1 MRGISRLL
9 PAIALAFVL
18 SGTAAAQNLQSVETD
33 SLRLLYFDPTTT
45 YLVPRV
51 IQTFHDSLDRQ
62 KSILGFEPTEK
73 TTVLLLDFSDYGNG
87 GAISVPSNAVTVD
100 IAPIALTFETSAA
113 AERMYKLMNHE
124 LVHIT
129 ALDKTGPRD
138 RGYRKFFGGK
148 VMATDEH
155 PESMLYQYLT
165 SPRFSAPRWFHEGIA
180 VFQETWMNGGLGRS
194 QGGYNEMVFRA
205 MVRDDAHFY
214 DPLGLVAEGVKVDF
228 QVGANAYLY
237 GERFMSY
244 LAYTYSPEQLTQWV
258 VRTEGGHRNYKNAFD
273 EVFGISLDD
282 AWQGWIDLEHEF
294 QEKNLATVR
303 QFPITPHEDLT
314 EGGLGSVSRTFYD
327 SERNSLISA
336 VRFPGK
342 LAHIAE
348 YSLDGR
354 ELEHLTDIKKPMLY
368 RVTSLAYDDASET
381 VFYTADNYAWRD
393 LMAYDLKTG
402 KRRELMKN
410 QRIGEIVFNKS
421 DRSIWGV
428 RHLNG
433 YATLVRIP
441 HPYDQWQQIQT
452 LPYGEIAYDL
462 DISPDGT
469 LLSGSF
475 GDVQGNQTLKV
486 FRIDQ
491 LQAGEFEPVQ
501 SFEFGQAVPESFVF
515 SPDGQYLFGS
525 SYFTGVS
532 NIFRYELASGDLEAV
547 SNTETGFFRPIPIDN
562 EDLIVFR
569 YTGQGFLPTRI
580 EAEPLEDVAPINF
593 FGTEVIRKHPVL
605 QSWQAGTDDSPPA
618 ESRIVARGEY
628 EPVRSMSFESI
639 YPMLL
644 GYKDSESVGLKANW
658 SDPLQFNKLSIGAAY
673 SVDSELPSDERLNLA
688 FDYRH
693 TAIRDTPFAGN
704 WHFGARL
711 NYADFY
717 DLFGPTKSSRKG
729 ERYFIGYKKTL
740 MSDDPRSLSLSAQIN
755 HYRDMDALPRYQ
767 NVGVLFDKLSSFYA
781 NLSYRNVRRSLGA
794 VDDEKG
800 YLWNL
805 GTAVNYIE
813 GETIPKYYGN
823 FDFGFA
829 LPWGH
834 SSLWVRTAAG
844 YADGDADDPFANFYF
859 GGFGNNYVDRGAV
872 KRYRENYAM
881 PGFELNA
888 IPGRTAARSM
898 LELNLPPIRFDR
910 VGTPKFYLSWARPA
924 LFASVLFT
932 NFDDQL
938 LEYRSE
944 SYGIQIDFHFTLM
957 SRFDMTLSTGYAKGY
972 GDGDITDDEFMI
984 SLKIM

>member
-1 MRGISRLL
+1 MREISRVL

-138 RGYRKFFGGK
+138 RAYRKFFGGK

-155 PESMLYQYLT
+155 PETMLYQYLT

-214 DPLGLVAEGVKVDF
+214 DPLGLVAEGVKADF

-303 QFPITPHEDLT
+303 QFPITPHEDVT

-327 SERNSLISA
+327 SERNSFISA

-348 YSLDGR
+348 YSLDER
-354 ELEHLTDIKKPMLY
+354 KLEHLTDIKKPMLY

-381 VFYTADNYAWRD
+381 IFYTADNYAWRD

-462 DISPDGT
+462 DISSDGT

-501 SFEFGQAVPESFVF
+501 SFEFGQAVPEGFVF

-532 NIFRYELASGDLEAV
+532 NIFRYELATGDLEAV

-562 EDLIVFR
+562 EDLVVFR

-580 EAEPLEDVAPINF
+580 KAEPLEDVAPINF

-605 QSWQAGTDDSPPA
+605 QTWQAGTDDSPPA

-644 GYKDSESVGLKANW
+644 GYKDSESVGLQANW
-658 SDPLQFNKLSIGAAY
+658 SDPLQFNRLSMSAAY
-673 SVDSELPSDERLNLA
+673 SVDSDLPSDERLNLT

-693 TAIRDTPFAGN
+693 TAISDTPFAGN

-844 YADGDADDPFANFYF
+844 YADGDPDDPFANFYF
-859 GGFGNNYVDRGAV
+859 GGFGNNYIDHGSV

-944 SYGIQIDFHFTLM
+944 SYGIQVDFHFTLM

-972 GDGDITDDEFMI
+972 GDGDFTDDEFMI